1 MTAALPISRALR
13 QNDRK
18 SPTNLAIAS
27 STSAAVAVT
36 GTPAIAS
43 RAVSENSTACGAN
56 RCREDVG
63 SRSSCRYCP

>member
-18 SPTNLAIAS
+18 SPTNLAIVS
-27 STSAAVAVT
+27 STSAAVAVI

-43 RAVSENSTACGAN
+43 RAVSENSTDCGAN
-56 RCREDVG
+56 
-63 SRSSCRYCP
+63 